1 VHVLSTCYAHAL
13 QGKKLDLR
21 SANPLGALNLLL
33 GRSGIMRGS
42 AAAYFLVWLGNA
54 CINSQFGNYVNHL
67 FGWGPQESAPLLV
80 PARGDHQTRTRAL
93 ARASANLGPNRALV
107 GEVVEPSAARR
118 LSPPPPRTARAHV
131 LPRTHLRPP
140 ASRAQVLVGVMI
152 AIAPPALV
160 PRLGLKRSI
169 EYGAIV
175 YALGLLCTAFAHSP
189 LKIIASTLLTS
200 VGCIC
205 IPALVAFIANQAAP
219 AERGALLGALETLQA
234 LPPSPGVG
242 EWASPKAPALTI
254 FALTLAPPLTST
266 LGPNPSPNRCRSS
279 ASPSPTRATA
289 AYSPSRSPKLRR
301 CDCPAQS
308 SSLRLR
314 TCWARSPSSVGPLP
328 CSPWRR
334 PASFDWPECARA
346 VHAAFA
352 LLDRMADDVPNS
364 NSCVTCGLMAA
375 SLIRA
380 WLDGGAVIRQ
390 THGGVVDVR
399 GRSGFI

>member
-1 VHVLSTCYAHAL
+1 
-13 QGKKLDLR
+13 
-21 SANPLGALNLLL
+21 
-33 GRSGIMRGS
+33 
-42 AAAYFLVWLGNA
+42 
-54 CINSQFGNYVNHL
+54 
-67 FGWGPQESAPLLV
+67 
-80 PARGDHQTRTRAL
+80 
-93 ARASANLGPNRALV
+93 
-107 GEVVEPSAARR
+107 
-118 LSPPPPRTARAHV
+118 
-131 LPRTHLRPP
+131 
-140 ASRAQVLVGVMI
+140 MI

-399 GRSGFI
+399 GRSGFSRFDPRPARPHFSLKL

>member
-1 VHVLSTCYAHAL
+1 MHVPCPCDARHAHASACCLHAVHVSSTWHAHAL

-33 GRSGIMRGS
+33 GRSGVLRGS

-67 FGWGPQESAPLLV
+67 FGWGPQESAPLL
-80 PARGDHQTRTRAL
+80 
-93 ARASANLGPNRALV
+93 
-107 GEVVEPSAARR
+107 
-118 LSPPPPRTARAHV
+118 
-131 LPRTHLRPP
+131 
-140 ASRAQVLVGVMI
+140 VLVGVMI

-234 LPPSPGVG
+234 TPPSPGVG
-242 EWASPKAPALTI
+242 EA
-254 FALTLAPPLTST
+254 
-266 LGPNPSPNRCRSS
+266 
-279 ASPSPTRATA
+279 
-289 AYSPSRSPKLRR
+289 
-301 CDCPAQS
+301 
-308 SSLRLR
+308 
-314 TCWARSPSSVGPLP
+314 
-328 CSPWRR
+328 
-334 PASFDWPECARA
+334 
-346 VHAAFA
+346 
-352 LLDRMADDVPNS
+352 
-364 NSCVTCGLMAA
+364 
-375 SLIRA
+375 
-380 WLDGGAVIRQ
+380 
-390 THGGVVDVR
+390 
-399 GRSGFI
+399 

>member
-1 VHVLSTCYAHAL
+1 MCAWPAGAFILGFPISAILDAKYGLRAPMYVAAAVGLLNFVLIVLLVPESLPAEQRKVWLPARPRMHVPCPCHARYAHASACCLHAAHVLSTWYAHAL

-80 PARGDHQTRTRAL
+80 PAWSDHQTRTRAL
-93 ARASANLGPNRALV
+93 ARASANPGPNRALAC
-107 GEVVEPSAARR
+107 EAVEPSAAPR
-118 LSPPPPRTARAHV
+118 LSPLRHG
-131 LPRTHLRPP
+131 THLLHLLPP
-140 ASRAQVLVGVMI
+140 TPRAQVLVGVMI

-169 EYGAIV
+169 EYGALV

-234 LPPSPGVG
+234 TPPSPGVV
-242 EWASPKAPALTI
+242 EA
-254 FALTLAPPLTST
+254 
-266 LGPNPSPNRCRSS
+266 
-279 ASPSPTRATA
+279 
-289 AYSPSRSPKLRR
+289 
-301 CDCPAQS
+301 
-308 SSLRLR
+308 
-314 TCWARSPSSVGPLP
+314 
-328 CSPWRR
+328 
-334 PASFDWPECARA
+334 
-346 VHAAFA
+346 
-352 LLDRMADDVPNS
+352 
-364 NSCVTCGLMAA
+364 
-375 SLIRA
+375 
-380 WLDGGAVIRQ
+380 
-390 THGGVVDVR
+390 
-399 GRSGFI
+399 